1 MPGSPSERLDSSPIP
16 SEKPSSPR
24 PRTPPSAQL
33 KKTRVP
39 LADLIGAQFSPFD
52 LESDIIYP
60 FQDETVRDETFQKG
74 MLPPASLLGG
84 FLAHRRV

>member
-1 MPGSPSERLDSSPIP
+1 MPGSPSGRRDSSPIS
-16 SEKPSSPR
+16 SEKLSSPR

-33 KKTRVP
+33 KNTRVP

-52 LESDIIYP
+52 LESDIIFP

-74 MLPPASLLGG
+74 MRPPASLLGG